1 MNNRMLVRLINNG
14 GKMTS
19 TARGRKVV
27 ENHYNATLKRM
38 SRARGPHQ
46 RETLRREAN
55 AIAYAFNKATGQR

>member
-1 MNNRMLVRLINNG
+1 MNNRMLVRLIDNG

-38 SRARGPHQ
+38 SRARGPQ
-46 RETLRREAN
+46 RDALRREAN